1 MHLLQDKFLFKPAI
15 CLVFALCCSSIT
27 AETAENENSKP
38 SSSKIFDMFDEN
50 DDLEASSNEE
60 SENLDDADNSSGTN
74 DSDTN
79 DSNTQQSENLND
91 NRSTS
96 EKLEALKLDVIAVNR
111 DLFILEEDL
120 LFPASTQVAVYFSVD
135 IGYFF
140 ALDNLKLKIDD
151 KQVTHHLYTE
161 KDVDALYRGAI
172 QKAYIGNINSG
183 EHELVALIVGTGPHN
198 RAYRKAISFSFEKTT
213 GAKAI
218 EIQLRDD
225 SGKMQPTLN
234 VVEW

>member
-1 MHLLQDKFLFKPAI
+1 MPFTQDRFLFKFAI
-15 CLVFALCCSSIT
+15 SLIFAFCSASIS
-27 AETAENENSKP
+27 AEESDNSNVAP
-38 SSSKIFDMFDEN
+38 SSSKIFDLFDE
-50 DDLEASSNEE
+50 
-60 SENLDDADNSSGTN
+60 DDALKGSGNLESTEKLSDLDSSPNVN
-74 DSDTN
+74 DSLTKQPEDV
-79 DSNTQQSENLND
+79 SD

-96 EKLEALKLDVIAVNR
+96 EKLEALKQDVIAVNR

-120 LFPASTQVAVYFSVD
+120 LFPASTQVALYFSVD

-183 EHELVALIVGTGPHN
+183 KHELVALIVGTGPHN
-198 RAYRKAISFSFEKTT
+198 RAYRKAVSFTFVKAT

>member
-1 MHLLQDKFLFKPAI
+1 MPLVHDRFLLKSAISLVFFLF
-15 CLVFALCCSSIT
+15 LTSIQ
-27 AETAENENSKP
+27 AEEVESTDQET
-38 SSSKIFDMFDEN
+38 SSSKIFDMF
-50 DDLEASSNEE
+50 EE
-60 SENLDDADNSSGTN
+60 EDSLLGSENPSDIFGSTVANSN
-74 DSDTN
+74 
-79 DSNTQQSENLND
+79 NTEQSQSQIEPVTD

-96 EKLEALKLDVIAVNR
+96 EKLEALKQEVIAVNR

-120 LFPASTQVAVYFSVD
+120 LFPASTQVALYFSVD

-172 QKAYIGNINSG
+172 QKAFIGNVNSG
-183 EHELVALIVGTGPHN
+183 EHELVAIIVGTGPHN
-198 RAYRKAISFSFEKTT
+198 RAYRKAISFTFEKAT

-234 VVEW
+234 IVEW

>member
-1 MHLLQDKFLFKPAI
+1 MPLVQDKFLFKSAVS
-15 CLVFALCCSSIT
+15 LVFAFCCSSIA
-27 AETAENENSKP
+27 AESVENSGVE
-38 SSSKIFDMFDEN
+38 STNSKIFEMFDEN
-50 DDLEASSNEE
+50 DDLEGTGNLKAGNLNDLNSSSNTNDPLTEQ
-60 SENLDDADNSSGTN
+60 SENLD
-74 DSDTN
+74 
-79 DSNTQQSENLND
+79 D

-96 EKLEALKLDVIAVNR
+96 EKLEALKQDVIAVNR

-120 LFPASTQVAVYFSVD
+120 LFPASTQVALYFSVD

-183 EHELVALIVGTGPHN
+183 KHELVALIVGTGPHN
-198 RAYRKAISFSFEKTT
+198 RSYRKAVSFTFQKAT

>member
-1 MHLLQDKFLFKPAI
+1 MLLVQDRFLIKSAI
-15 CLVFALCCSSIT
+15 SLICILFLASTYAEEVKKAVPEASS
-27 AETAENENSKP
+27 AN
-38 SSSKIFDMFDEN
+38 IFDMFDEN
-50 DDLEASSNEE
+50 KDLQTGGVAQENEVLSDSGETITPDLAHGSEQTNQMTDDL
-60 SENLDDADNSSGTN
+60 
-74 DSDTN
+74 
-79 DSNTQQSENLND
+79 
-91 NRSTS
+91 STS
-96 EKLEALKLDVIAVNR
+96 EKLEALKQEVIAVNR

-120 LFPASTQVAVYFSVD
+120 LFPASTQVALYFSVD

-172 QKAYIGNINSG
+172 QKAYIGNVNSG
-183 EHELVALIVGTGPHN
+183 QHELVALIVGTGPYN
-198 RAYRKAISFSFEKTT
+198 RAYRKAISFTFEKTT

>member
-1 MHLLQDKFLFKPAI
+1 M
-15 CLVFALCCSSIT
+15 
-27 AETAENENSKP
+27 
-38 SSSKIFDMFDEN
+38 
-50 DDLEASSNEE
+50 
-60 SENLDDADNSSGTN
+60 
-74 DSDTN
+74 
-79 DSNTQQSENLND
+79 
-91 NRSTS
+91 
-96 EKLEALKLDVIAVNR
+96 
-111 DLFILEEDL
+111 
-120 LFPASTQVAVYFSVD
+120 
-135 IGYFF
+135 
-140 ALDNLKLKIDD
+140 KLKIDD

-183 EHELVALIVGTGPHN
+183 KHELVALIVGTGPHN
-198 RAYRKAISFSFEKTT
+198 RSYRKAVSFTFQKAT

>member
-1 MHLLQDKFLFKPAI
+1 MPLVQDGFSIKSAISLIIILFLTSIHAEEVESAGSEIPPA
-15 CLVFALCCSSIT
+15 
-27 AETAENENSKP
+27 
-38 SSSKIFDMFDEN
+38 KIFDMFDEN
-50 DDLEASSNEE
+50 EDLQGTHNLQESKVLSDSDNAKNFDNTQGMEQKEEKIDDL
-60 SENLDDADNSSGTN
+60 
-74 DSDTN
+74 
-79 DSNTQQSENLND
+79 
-91 NRSTS
+91 STS
-96 EKLEALKLDVIAVNR
+96 EKLEALKQQVIAVNR

-120 LFPASTQVAVYFSVD
+120 LFPASTQVALYFSVD

-172 QKAYIGNINSG
+172 QKAYIGNVNSG

-198 RAYRKAISFSFEKTT
+198 RAYRKAVSFTFKKTT

-225 SGKMQPTLN
+225 SGKMQPVLN

>member
-1 MHLLQDKFLFKPAI
+1 MHLVQDRFLIKSAI
-15 CLVFALCCSSIT
+15 SLICILFLTSTYAEEINKAAPEASS
-27 AETAENENSKP
+27 A
-38 SSSKIFDMFDEN
+38 KIFDMFDEN
-50 DDLEASSNEE
+50 EDLQTSDDTQNIKISPDSDESETPDIAQGTEQPKIITDDL
-60 SENLDDADNSSGTN
+60 
-74 DSDTN
+74 
-79 DSNTQQSENLND
+79 
-91 NRSTS
+91 STS
-96 EKLEALKLDVIAVNR
+96 EKLEALKLEVIAVNR

-120 LFPASTQVAVYFSVD
+120 LFPASTQVALYFSVD

-172 QKAYIGNINSG
+172 QKAYIGNVNSG

-198 RAYRKAISFSFEKTT
+198 RAYRKAISFTFEKAT

>member
-1 MHLLQDKFLFKPAI
+1 MF
-15 CLVFALCCSSIT
+15 IT
-27 AETAENENSKP
+27 AFTIYVQKRIQIMFLIHDRFLLKSAISIIMVLFFQSIQAEEVENVAPEASAP
-38 SSSKIFDMFDEN
+38 KIFDMFDEADSLSEPN
-50 DDLEASSNEE
+50 DIP
-60 SENLDDADNSSGTN
+60 
-74 DSDTN
+74 DTPEVAKV
-79 DSNTQQSENLND
+79 DE
-91 NRSTS
+91 RSTS
-96 EKLEALKLDVIAVNR
+96 EKLEDLKQEVIEVNR

-120 LFPASTQVAVYFSVD
+120 LFPASTQVALYFSVD

-172 QKAYIGNINSG
+172 QKAYLGNINSG
-183 EHELVALIVGTGPHN
+183 SHELVAVIIGTGPHN
-198 RAYRKAISFSFEKTT
+198 RAYRKAVSFTFDKKT
-213 GAKAI
+213 GATAL